1 MFGRSRAVQLAFAG
15 AIGGVCG
22 LFLYTE
28 LFNAPSLYVRDALA
42 GMAIGGTLGFLL
54 NAAEPF
60 RDRAWLKLGREAG
73 WAALFGAA
81 GGALGLVVGEAI
93 LGGFRGG
100 LAGRTVSWAILGLSV
115 GASQGVAGRSA
126 QRARHGALGG
136 LIGGAA
142 GGFLFELLREKLGP
156 ERYDLSQGLG
166 MALLGAGLGAAL
178 ALVEQALTRAW
189 VVVQNGRQEGR
200 SFPLDRPAVRI
211 GRDEHTDIGLF
222 GDMSVA
228 RDHAE
233 IRREDGHY
241 RLYPRGQAGTT
252 AINGKPV
259 AAPVP
264 LRDGDL
270 IDLGATKLRF
280 RSREAPAA

>member
-28 LFNAPSLYVRDALA
+28 LVRTSSLYLRDALA
-42 GMAIGGTLGFLL
+42 GAAIGGTLGFLL

-73 WAALFGAA
+73 WATLFGAA
-81 GGALGLVVGEAI
+81 GGALGLVIGEAI

-100 LAGRTVSWAILGLSV
+100 LAGRTVSWSILGLFIGV
-115 GASQGVAGRSA
+115 SQGVAGRSA

-166 MALLGAGLGAAL
+166 MALLGAGLGGAL

-200 SFPLDRPAVRI
+200 AFPLDRPAVRL
-211 GRDEHTDIGLF
+211 GRDEHTDVGLF

-241 RLYPRGQAGTT
+241 RLYPRDPGRKT
-252 AINGKPV
+252 AINGQPV
-259 AAPVP
+259 AAPAP

-270 IDLGATKLRF
+270 IDLGSTRLRF
-280 RSREAPAA
+280 RAKGQAAT